1 MYGDGNIN
9 QEKLD
14 GFVNTFNMKL
24 NPENRWIQ
32 MSRLV
37 PWKAFE
43 EKYAKCFKKDGRRA
57 KTAREALGALVVQQ
71 LLNLTD
77 RETVE
82 IIQEN
87 PYIQYFLGYTEFR
100 LNPTFD
106 ASTMVHF
113 RKRISFDMTQE
124 INEMLREKMEN
135 EHPQPQENEPN
146 EPNEQNQEDNDDDA
160 NASQT
165 PEHSQTDQKTND
177 VDKPNQGKL
186 LLDATCVPSDIRYPT
201 DLSLLNEAREKTE
214 KMIDII
220 WEHLKEPNRKKPKTY
235 RKRARKAYLKKAK
248 KRGKKGFRKA
258 VGKQLNYLK
267 RDLNHLDKLI
277 QEANEKGIE
286 NIYTQREIELM
297 AIIRIL
303 YAQQQEM
310 YDNKTHRIDD
320 RIVSIGQPWTRPIV
334 RGKAKAP
341 VEFGAKLEI
350 SVVNG
355 FSTIE
360 KISWD
365 NFNESQGLMASVER
379 YKAKYGY
386 YPEAVLADQLYR
398 NRKNL
403 AYCNERG
410 IRLSGPRLGRPPKD
424 EKKTKAHKKLTY
436 QDSCERNEV
445 EGKFGVAKRKFS
457 LDCLKT
463 KLKETSETIIG
474 LTFFTMNLK
483 SFYRSSLNFFVIF
496 LFLAKFTYFFDVLRD
511 FASKKRYFAFSC

>member
-1 MYGDGNIN
+1 MYGEGNIN

-24 NPENRWIQ
+24 NPKNRWIR
-32 MSRLV
+32 MSQLV

-43 EKYAKCFKKDGRRA
+43 EKYAKCFKSDGRRA
-57 KTAREALGALVVQQ
+57 KTAREALGALLVQQ

-77 RETVE
+77 RETVML
-82 IIQEN
+82 IQEN
-87 PYIQYFLGYTEFR
+87 PYIQYFLGYSEFR
-100 LNPTFD
+100 LNPSFD

-113 RKRISFDMTQE
+113 RKRISFDMTKD
-124 INEMLREKMEN
+124 INEMLRKKMEV
-135 EHPQPQENEPN
+135 EQAQCQENG
-146 EPNEQNQEDNDDDA
+146 QNNDDNDDDA
-160 NASQT
+160 NTSQSLDSAQ
-165 PEHSQTDQKTND
+165 PAKATNETG
-177 VDKPNQGKL
+177 KPNQGKL

-214 KMIDII
+214 KLIDII
-220 WEHLKEPNRKKPKTY
+220 WAHLKEPNREKPRTY
-235 RKRARKAYLKKAK
+235 RQEARKAYLAKAK

-258 VGKQLNYLK
+258 VGKQLNYLA
-267 RDLNHLDKLI
+267 RNLNHLDKLN

-286 NIYTQREIELM
+286 NIYTQSEIEQM
-297 AIIRIL
+297 AIIRML

-310 YDNKTHRIDD
+310 YDSKTHRIDD
-320 RIVSIGQPWTRPIV
+320 RIVSLWQSWIRPIV

-410 IRLSGPRLGRPPKD
+410 IRLSGPQLGRPPKD
-424 EKKTKAHKKLTY
+424 DKKTKAHKKLAY

-474 LTFFTMNLK
+474 LTFFTMNLE
-483 SFYRSSLNFFVIF
+483 SYYRSSLHFFVIF
-496 LFLAKFTYFFDVLRD
+496 WFLAQISNIFDVLRI
-511 FASKKRYFAFSC
+511 FSSKKRCFAFSC

>member
-1 MYGDGNIN
+1 
-9 QEKLD
+9 
-14 GFVNTFNMKL
+14 
-24 NPENRWIQ
+24 
-32 MSRLV
+32 MSV
-37 PWKAFE
+37 
-43 EKYAKCFKKDGRRA
+43 
-57 KTAREALGALVVQQ
+57 
-71 LLNLTD
+71 
-77 RETVE
+77 
-82 IIQEN
+82 
-87 PYIQYFLGYTEFR
+87 
-100 LNPTFD
+100 
-106 ASTMVHF
+106 
-113 RKRISFDMTQE
+113 
-124 INEMLREKMEN
+124 
-135 EHPQPQENEPN
+135 
-146 EPNEQNQEDNDDDA
+146 
-160 NASQT
+160 
-165 PEHSQTDQKTND
+165 
-177 VDKPNQGKL
+177 
-186 LLDATCVPSDIRYPT
+186 
-201 DLSLLNEAREKTE
+201 
-214 KMIDII
+214 
-220 WEHLKEPNRKKPKTY
+220 
-235 RKRARKAYLKKAK
+235 
-248 KRGKKGFRKA
+248 
-258 VGKQLNYLK
+258 
-267 RDLNHLDKLI
+267 
-277 QEANEKGIE
+277 
-286 NIYTQREIELM
+286 
-297 AIIRIL
+297 IRIL

-386 YPEAVLADQLYR
+386 YPEAVLADQHYR
-398 NRKNL
+398 NRKNR
-403 AYCNERG
+403 AYCNEGG

-483 SFYRSSLNFFVIF
+483 SFYRSSINF
-496 LFLAKFTYFFDVLRD
+496 LFVFLFFAKIIHFFRCSSR
-511 FASKKRYFAFSC
+511 FCIQKKVFC

>member
-1 MYGDGNIN
+1 MYGERNIN

-24 NPENRWIQ
+24 NPKNRWIK
-32 MSRLV
+32 MSKLV

-43 EKYAKCFKKDGRRA
+43 EKYAKLFKNDGRRA

-87 PYIQYFLGYTEFR
+87 PYIQYFLGYSEFR

-113 RKRISFDMTQE
+113 RKRISFDMTKE
-124 INEMLREKMEN
+124 INEMLRKKMESA
-135 EHPQPQENEPN
+135 HAQPEANEPN
-146 EPNEQNQEDNDDDA
+146 QDDSDDDA
-160 NASQT
+160 NASN
-165 PEHSQTDQKTND
+165 TDNNSHT
-177 VDKPNQGKL
+177 VETTHETDKPNQGKL
-186 LLDATCVPSDIRYPT
+186 LLDATCVPMDIRYPT
-201 DLSLLNEAREKTE
+201 DLSLINEAREKTE

-220 WEHLKEPNRKKPKTY
+220 WEHLKEPKRKKPLTY
-235 RKRARKAYLKKAK
+235 RIQARKAYLAKTK
-248 KRGKKGFRKA
+248 KRRTKGIRKA
-258 VGKQLNYLK
+258 VGKQLNYLA

-286 NIYTQREIELM
+286 NIYTQREIEQM
-297 AIIRIL
+297 GVIRIL

-320 RIVSIGQPWTRPIV
+320 RIVSLWQSWTRPIV

-365 NFNESQGLMASVER
+365 NFNESQGLIASVER

-386 YPEAVLADQLYR
+386 YPEAVLADKLYR

-403 AYCNERG
+403 TYCNERG

-483 SFYRSSLNFFVIF
+483 SFYRSSLNFLF
-496 LFLAKFTYFFDVLRD
+496 LFLFLGKITYFFDILRD
-511 FASKKRYFAFSC
+511 FASKKRRVAFSC

>member
-1 MYGDGNIN
+1 MYGEGNIN

-24 NPENRWIQ
+24 NPENRWIR

-43 EKYAKCFKKDGRRA
+43 EKYAKCFKNDGRRA

-77 RETVE
+77 RETVQL
-82 IIQEN
+82 IQEN
-87 PYIQYFLGYTEFR
+87 PYIQYFLGYSEFR
-100 LNPTFD
+100 LDPAFD

-124 INEMLREKMEN
+124 INEILYKKMEE
-135 EHPQPQENEPN
+135 EHPQHQENR
-146 EPNEQNQEDNDDDA
+146 QNKNDSDDDA
-160 NASQT
+160 NASN
-165 PEHSQTDQKTND
+165 TDNNTHT
-177 VDKPNQGKL
+177 VETTHETDKPNQGKL
-186 LLDATCVPSDIRYPT
+186 LLDATCVPMDIRYPT

-220 WEHLKEPNRKKPKTY
+220 WEHLKAPNRKKPKTY
-235 RKRARKAYLKKAK
+235 RKQARKAYLAKAK
-248 KRGKKGFRKA
+248 KRGKKGIRKA

-267 RDLNHLDKLI
+267 RDLNHLEKLI

-286 NIYTQREIELM
+286 NIYTQREIEQM
-297 AIIRIL
+297 GVIRIL

-320 RIVSIGQPWTRPIV
+320 RIVSVCQPWTRPIV

-410 IRLSGPRLGRPPKD
+410 IRLSGPKLGR
-424 EKKTKAHKKLTY
+424 
-436 QDSCERNEV
+436 
-445 EGKFGVAKRKFS
+445 
-457 LDCLKT
+457 
-463 KLKETSETIIG
+463 
-474 LTFFTMNLK
+474 
-483 SFYRSSLNFFVIF
+483 
-496 LFLAKFTYFFDVLRD
+496 LFLASPK
-511 FASKKRYFAFSC
+511 SNI

>member
-1 MYGDGNIN
+1 MYGEGNIN

-24 NPENRWIQ
+24 NPKNRWIR

-43 EKYAKCFKKDGRRA
+43 EKYAKLFKNDGRRA

-87 PYIQYFLGYTEFR
+87 PYIQYFLGYSEFR

-113 RKRISFDMTQE
+113 RKRISFDMTKE
-124 INEMLREKMEN
+124 INEMLRKKMEE
-135 EHPQPQENEPN
+135 EHAQRQENK
-146 EPNEQNQEDNDDDA
+146 EDSDDDA

-165 PEHSQTDQKTND
+165 DNNAHTLETTNET
-177 VDKPNQGKL
+177 DKPNRGKL
-186 LLDATCVPSDIRYPT
+186 LLDATCVPSDIRFPT

-220 WEHLKEPNRKKPKTY
+220 WEHLKEPHRQKPLTY
-235 RKRARKAYLKKAK
+235 RKKARNAYLAKAK
-248 KRGKKGFRKA
+248 KRGKKGIRKA
-258 VGKQLNYLK
+258 VGKQLNYLA
-267 RDLNHLDKLI
+267 RNLNHLDKLN

-286 NIYTQREIELM
+286 NIYTQSEIEQM
-297 AIIRIL
+297 AIIRML
-303 YAQQQEM
+303 YAQQKEM
-310 YDNKTHRIDD
+310 YDNKTHRIPD
-320 RIVSIGQPWTRPIV
+320 RIVSLWQSWIRPIV

-355 FSTIE
+355 FSSIE

-365 NFNESQGLMASVER
+365 NFNESQGLIPAVER
-379 YKAKYGY
+379 YKGKYGH
-386 YPEAVLADQLYR
+386 YPEAVLADKLYR

-410 IRLSGPRLGRPPKD
+410 IRLSGPKLGRPPKD
-424 EKKTKAHKKLTY
+424 EKKTKAHKKLEY

-463 KLKETSETIIG
+463 KLKETSETNIG
-474 LTFFTMNLK
+474 LTFFTMNLE
-483 SFYRSSLNFFVIF
+483 SYYRSSLNFFVF
-496 LFLAKFTYFFDVLRD
+496 FWFLAQISNIFNVFRIFS
-511 FASKKRYFAFSC
+511 SKKRSFAFSC

>member
-1 MYGDGNIN
+1 M
-9 QEKLD
+9 E
-14 GFVNTFNMKL
+14 L
-24 NPENRWIQ
+24 NPENRWIK
-32 MSRLV
+32 MSQLV

-43 EKYAKCFKKDGRRA
+43 EKYAKLFKNDGRRA

-113 RKRISFDMTQE
+113 RKRISFDMTNQ
-124 INEMLREKMEN
+124 INEMLYKKME
-135 EHPQPQENEPN
+135 EEQPQRQEN
-146 EPNEQNQEDNDDDA
+146 EPNEQNQDDSDDDA

-165 PEHSQTDQKTND
+165 PEGSQTDQKTND
-177 VDKPNQGKL
+177 LDNPNQGKL
-186 LLDATCVPSDIRYPT
+186 LLDATCVPMDIRYPT

-220 WEHLKEPNRKKPKTY
+220 WEHLKEPNREKPLTY
-235 RKRARKAYLKKAK
+235 REKARKAYLAKAK

-258 VGKQLNYLK
+258 VGKQLCYLA

-286 NIYTQREIELM
+286 NSYTPREIEQM
-297 AIIRIL
+297 GVIRIL

-310 YDNKTHRIDD
+310 YDNKTHRIND

-365 NFNESQGLMASVER
+365 NFNESQGLIASVER

-403 AYCNERG
+403 TYCNERG

-424 EKKTKAHKKLTY
+424 EKKPKTHKKLTY

-496 LFLAKFTYFFDVLRD
+496 FILAKITYFFDVLRD
-511 FASKKRYFAFSC
+511 FVYQKRYFAFSC